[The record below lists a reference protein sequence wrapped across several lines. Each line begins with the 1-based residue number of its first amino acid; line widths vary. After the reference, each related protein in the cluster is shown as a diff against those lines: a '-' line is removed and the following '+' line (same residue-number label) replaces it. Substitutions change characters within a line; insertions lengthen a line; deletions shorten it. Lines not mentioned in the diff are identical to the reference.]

1 MASPKS
7 RYTGDTDKIRRWSE
21 FLKNPQANLPQLP
34 SAQESIEW
42 LGEKNKAWVEKSKKR
57 KAQRQVKAGQAR
69 LKRYQEKMRAPK
81 KQEPK
86 YPAHIQKEADEWL
99 ANLVSVHQLEEGGDT
114 WEVKSAKN
122 RLAELQDELLKIRNF
137 QKPDEEN
144 DPQDLFDQ
152 KKAKNRLI
160 KQRIDAINADIKK
173 QNEIITPPAK
183 PDPKPKPGNREAEI
197 QSLIT
202 RIANGD
208 LTAQASLDSLLANA
222 QNDSSN
228 VTNPKVTTPPK
239 PPSKYAIKRK
249 IDNFARKFGNKM
261 TREERIEFKKNG
273 TVPERFKD
281 EWENFK

>member
-1 MASPKS
+1 MASPDK
-7 RYTGDTDKIRRWSE
+7 RLDKINKWAE

-34 SAQESIEW
+34 SAQQSIDY
-42 LGEKNKAWVEKSKKR
+42 LVEKNKAWSEKAKKR

-81 KQEPK
+81 KQEQK

-99 ANLVSVHQLEEGGDT
+99 SNLVSAQGLKEDGDT

-122 RLAELQDELLKIRNF
+122 RLAELQDELLKTRNF
-137 QKPDEEN
+137 QQPGEN
-144 DPQDLFDQ
+144 DPQELLDQ
-152 KKAKNRLI
+152 KQTKNKLI
-160 KQRIDAINADIKK
+160 KQRIDAINADMKK
-173 QNEIITPPAK
+173 QKEIITPPVK
-183 PDPKPKPGNREAEI
+183 PDPKSKPKQKPGNREAELEALAI
-197 QSLIT
+197 RL
-202 RIANGD
+202 ANGD
-208 LTAQASLDSLLANA
+208 PTAEAEMDSVLASIAS
-222 QNDSSN
+222 DSSK

-281 EWENFK
+281 EWESFK